1 MKIIGHRG
9 AKGLAPENTLAS
21 FTKALHHGVDEIE
34 CDARVTNDGVAILEH
49 DALMHDA
56 AGQHY
61 VVADH
66 SYAQLTAINSE
77 LTTLSDAIA
86 LVNKSV
92 VLQIEVKPKE
102 PIEPIIACLKDYL
115 GKGWSPTDFLVSS
128 KDFGLLQAFHAELP
142 LVPTGIIESWSSVRA
157 TSRAR
162 KLGTKRI
169 SMNHKV
175 LWRGFIAP
183 MNRGGYQLCAYTL
196 DDVKKARRWAKYGL
210 YASITDYPDL
220 YEPKS

>member
-21 FTKALHHGVDEIE
+21 LTKALTHNVDEIE

-66 SYAQLTAINSE
+66 TYDELRSINPALTSLN
-77 LTTLSDAIA
+77 DAIA

-92 VLQIEVKPKE
+92 TFQIEIKPKE
-102 PIEPIIACLKDYL
+102 PIAPIITCLKQHL
-115 GKGWSPTDFLVSS
+115 AKGWEPTDFLVSS
-128 KDFGLLQAFHAELP
+128 KDFNLLQAFHAELP
-142 LVPTGIIESWSSVRA
+142 LIPMGIIESWSGVRA

-162 KLGTKRI
+162 KIGTKRI
-169 SMNHKV
+169 SMNQRW

-183 MNRGGYQLCAYTL
+183 MRHGGYQLCAYTL
-196 DDVKKARRWAKYGL
+196 NDVKKARRWAKYGL
-210 YASITDYPDL
+210 FATITDFPDI
-220 YEPKS
+220 YEKQS